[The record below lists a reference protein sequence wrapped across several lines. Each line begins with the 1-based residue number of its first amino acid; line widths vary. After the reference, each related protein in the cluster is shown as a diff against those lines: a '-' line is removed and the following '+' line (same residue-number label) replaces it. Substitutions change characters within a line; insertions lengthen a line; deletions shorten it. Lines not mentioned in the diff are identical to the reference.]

1 MGNDNSVKWFL
12 KLANRGALRLSIWV
26 TWNFLL
32 NIATFNIFYI
42 WKSEKNS
49 VDGIKTL
56 YYEIPE
62 LWILLDISV
71 CKYMYMNYFALMD
84 RDNELFILSFLISD
98 RLRAFVTQTTKCL
111 IRSVAIWWRFTTSCP
126 PIMSRI
132 RVFYPPEGDITGV
145 ILEFKHRKGCSV

>member
-42 WKSEKNS
+42 WKSEKFCWWNKDSLLWNS
-49 VDGIKTL
+49 RALTWCITPIV
-56 YYEIPE
+56 

-132 RVFYPPEGDITGV
+132 RVFYPP
-145 ILEFKHRKGCSV
+145 